1 LSGNINIIINK
12 HIRSNLSLVTSILIH
27 EYGHA
32 VIFHQGKIDH
42 SEEEAWDMGKKSV
55 PSHLI
60 PNDISRRQSV
70 RLKTYK

>member
-1 LSGNINIIINK
+1 
-12 HIRSNLSLVTSILIH
+12 
-27 EYGHA
+27 